1 MTTRIEDRLQSISQ
15 QILSRTRL
23 ERVIQ
28 DFDLY
33 PRERALNPMEDVV
46 EQMRRDIDVQ
56 IVKGDAFQI
65 SYVSKEPRTAM
76 RVTERLASLFIEENL
91 RDREVLA
98 QGTSEF
104 LDSQLADARR
114 RLIEHEKKLE
124 AYRRQFSGELPTQVT
139 ANLAAQQNI
148 QVQLQT
154 LTEALDHD
162 RERRLVLERALAEA
176 SVPVPPRTTP
186 ISDGRRPH
194 GRWRAPLAGGDGGPA
209 AAGGDAGVARDGAAP
224 QA

>member
-1 MTTRIEDRLQSISQ
+1 
-15 QILSRTRL
+15 
-23 ERVIQ
+23 
-28 DFDLY
+28 
-33 PRERALNPMEDVV
+33 MEDVV

-124 AYRRQFSGELPTQVT
+124 AYRRQFSGQLPTQVT

-176 SVPVPPRTTP
+176 S
-186 ISDGRRPH
+186 
-194 GRWRAPLAGGDGGPA
+194 LAGASQNRSGLRRGRLARP
-209 AAGGDAGVARDGAAP
+209 VASRRLRA
-224 QA
+224 